1 MASVGGIGKNLLITG
16 HAGVEYDFSGRD
28 ARCAEWKT
36 FVDSAV
42 AQDEIAFQAKEKGY
56 LARASD
62 WAKYQ
67 LFS

>member
-1 MASVGGIGKNLLITG
+1 MGPSTFEIAGIDSVVSNLRICHRDNLSAIARVSENLLITG

-42 AQDEIAFQAKEKGY
+42 A
-56 LARASD
+56 
-62 WAKYQ
+62 
-67 LFS
+67 